1 MREPSTL
8 RSRTGGVSCIRS
20 RTGLPVRVRGFTRRA
35 RVAAHL
41 CTLGGVPSWLAFAN
55 RQSPC
60 EEAVECMRQE
70 GLDAGELGGLG
81 TAQAEGGGTW

>member
-1 MREPSTL
+1 M
-8 RSRTGGVSCIRS
+8 
-20 RTGLPVRVRGFTRRA
+20 RVRGFIRRA

-55 RQSPC
+55 RQWSPC

-81 TAQAEGGGTW
+81 TAQAEGGGAW